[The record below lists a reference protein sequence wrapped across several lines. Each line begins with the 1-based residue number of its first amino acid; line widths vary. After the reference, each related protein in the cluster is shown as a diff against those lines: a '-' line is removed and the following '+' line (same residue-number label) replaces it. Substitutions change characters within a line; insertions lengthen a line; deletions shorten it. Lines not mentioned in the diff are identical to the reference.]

1 MLYQKLLTGDTPYRF
16 GVSESIA
23 AGHAFPEHRHPE
35 AEFLYCI
42 SGSFGITIEKKTY
55 KVTAGQL
62 VLIAPMEAHSV
73 NYCNENTSTALVEV
87 GPVLL
92 RKKFNAFTGG
102 GFSSSVRT
110 LDGSTKG
117 LVELRSLIEES
128 IELKMTPTEH
138 SDLMITGNVYKIC
151 AIILSE
157 FTESACESSVD
168 MKSVENVEKAL
179 EMIHERYAE
188 PITVDMAAEITGY
201 GKSNF
206 CKIFKRITGDT
217 FHNALN
223 RQRVENA
230 CIYLDETAM
239 PISKIATAV
248 GFAEPKAFC
257 RVFKQITG
265 ITPGDRR
272 KQKS

>member
-1 MLYQKLLTGDTPYRF
+1 MLYQKLLTGETPYHF
-16 GVSESIA
+16 SCSNVTMG
-23 AGHAFPEHRHPE
+23 GNFPEHRHPE

-42 SGSFGITIEKKTY
+42 SGGFRITIEKRTY
-55 KVTAGQL
+55 EVVAGQL
-62 VLIAPMEAHSV
+62 VLISPMAAHSV
-73 NYCNENTSTALVEV
+73 DYCSNNVSTALIEV
-87 GPVLL
+87 GPMLL
-92 RKKFNAFTGG
+92 HKKFNAFTGG
-102 GFSSSVRT
+102 GFPSSVRT

-117 LVELRSLIEES
+117 LADLRSLIEES
-128 IELKMTPTEH
+128 IELKKLPTEH

-157 FTESACESSVD
+157 FTETGRESTVD

-179 EMIHERYAE
+179 EMIHNRYAE

-206 CKIFKRITGDT
+206 CKIFKKITGET

-230 CIYLDETAM
+230 CIYLDETTM

-248 GFAEPKAFC
+248 GFTEPKAFC